1 MAERNTP
8 VNIGEVAPDFTLNAI
23 DGEKFTLSAFKGK
36 KVLLSF
42 HPLAWTDV
50 CAQQMESL
58 EASADIFE
66 SLNTV
71 AAGINVDPQPG
82 KKTWAG
88 ILAVKKIR
96 LLSDFWPHGEVSKA
110 YGLFREK
117 QGFSERANVIVGE
130 DGRVAFVKVYPISE
144 LPDIKEIIEELKK

>member
-1 MAERNTP
+1 MSKISTP
-8 VNIGEVAPDFTLNAI
+8 VKTGETAPDFTLSDIN
-23 DGEKFTLSAFKGK
+23 GEKFTLSDFKGK

-58 EASADIFE
+58 EANADVFE

-88 ILAVKKIR
+88 ILVIKKVR
-96 LLSDFWPHGEVSKA
+96 LLSDFWPHGEVSKT

-117 QGFSERANVIVGE
+117 QGFSERANVIVGK
-130 DGRVAFVKVYPISE
+130 DGKVAFVKVYPISE
-144 LPDIKEIIEELKK
+144 LPDIREIIEELKK